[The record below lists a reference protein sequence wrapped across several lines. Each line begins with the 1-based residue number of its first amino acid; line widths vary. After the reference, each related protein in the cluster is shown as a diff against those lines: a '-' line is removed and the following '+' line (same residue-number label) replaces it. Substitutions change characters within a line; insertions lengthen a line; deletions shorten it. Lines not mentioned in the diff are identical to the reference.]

1 MKTRTLKKMC
11 EKAEAEG
18 REYFLIPEGKLLVS
32 YCKYLVEYLEGRGI
46 EEFKFQVSWPMEAK

>member
-1 MKTRTLKKMC
+1 MKTKTLKKMC

-18 REYFLIPEGKLLVS
+18 RESFRVPEGELLVP

-46 EEFKFQVSWPMEAK
+46 EEFIFMEAK